1 MNSQKNPGS
10 NSWEVVRKLGKG
22 GQGETSLVKSISPP
36 EREGVLKALKNNKS
50 EQARARMR
58 REVSNLDTLSF
69 QGVKVPA
76 VIESNTDRFKE
87 SGVPLYFIM
96 QFVDGCTLD
105 EIVVQQRPLSLERAA
120 AMVLDLGTTMSAAHR
135 QCVFHR
141 DLKPANIIVRNA
153 DAADLVIVDY
163 GLSFNVED
171 DEETVTETSDRFR
184 NEFLALGETN
194 TPGGNKRD
202 ARIDVTAL
210 CAVLYFCLTGQVP
223 GQLAD
228 GRGRAPHRRD
238 GVHSVRNYISDHD
251 RCNQV
256 EMLLDRGFAPDI
268 ERRFQTCA
276 ELSNRLREV
285 LDSPRDKPQN
295 PADLAAFLGQQLM
308 ERDRKTQL
316 QQQKAVCINLI
327 NRLQKAFLM
336 KHYQKLGA
344 FGIVATG
351 TPEINSKSIP
361 LGFEHVGAGIVY
373 SVSHIL
379 HGSREIRILFG
390 AEGNQTVML
399 GQLAMPGPEVPQ
411 TAQFS
416 PNCAW
421 KKVLWFSPEALPSD
435 DVFVEALER
444 YLNDAMTELFNAAIR
459 Q

>member
-1 MNSQKNPGS
+1 
-10 NSWEVVRKLGKG
+10 
-22 GQGETSLVKSISPP
+22 
-36 EREGVLKALKNNKS
+36 
-50 EQARARMR
+50 
-58 REVSNLDTLSF
+58 
-69 QGVKVPA
+69 
-76 VIESNTDRFKE
+76 
-87 SGVPLYFIM
+87 
-96 QFVDGCTLD
+96 
-105 EIVVQQRPLSLERAA
+105 
-120 AMVLDLGTTMSAAHR
+120 
-135 QCVFHR
+135 
-141 DLKPANIIVRNA
+141 
-153 DAADLVIVDY
+153 
-163 GLSFNVED
+163 
-171 DEETVTETSDRFR
+171 
-184 NEFLALGETN
+184 
-194 TPGGNKRD
+194 
-202 ARIDVTAL
+202 
-210 CAVLYFCLTGQVP
+210 
-223 GQLAD
+223 
-228 GRGRAPHRRD
+228 
-238 GVHSVRNYISDHD
+238 
-251 RCNQV
+251 
-256 EMLLDRGFAPDI
+256 
-268 ERRFQTCA
+268 
-276 ELSNRLREV
+276 
-285 LDSPRDKPQN
+285 
-295 PADLAAFLGQQLM
+295 M

-416 PNCAW
+416 PNRAW

>member
-228 GRGRAPHRRD
+228 GRGRCRT
-238 GVHSVRNYISDHD
+238 GV
-251 RCNQV
+251 
-256 EMLLDRGFAPDI
+256 
-268 ERRFQTCA
+268 
-276 ELSNRLREV
+276 
-285 LDSPRDKPQN
+285 
-295 PADLAAFLGQQLM
+295 M
-308 ERDRKTQL
+308 E
-316 QQQKAVCINLI
+316 CIP
-327 NRLQKAFLM
+327 
-336 KHYQKLGA
+336 
-344 FGIVATG
+344 FGITFLITIGAIKLRCFSTEDSHRTSNGV
-351 TPEINSKSIP
+351 SKRAQNCQTDFEKSWIHQETNHRIP
-361 LGFEHVGAGIVY
+361 
-373 SVSHIL
+373 
-379 HGSREIRILFG
+379 R
-390 AEGNQTVML
+390 T
-399 GQLAMPGPEVPQ
+399 
-411 TAQFS
+411 
-416 PNCAW
+416 
-421 KKVLWFSPEALPSD
+421 LPLSWD
-435 DVFVEALER
+435 S
-444 YLNDAMTELFNAAIR
+444 N
-459 Q
+459 